1 MKNSIVLVLFSAVA
15 LSGASQSVSEG
26 PSDSE
31 PNLEARKAADYAPAA
46 GMAAKILGQALNL
59 PSAQS
64 GPPTMGMGYGMG
76 MGMGMGM
83 GLGRY
88 KREVEELLGR
98 ALSDDEAEALE
109 DLHAREEEYEELET
123 RKAADYAPAAGM
135 AAKIL
140 GQALNLP
147 SAQNGPPT
155 MGMGYGMGMGMG
167 MGMGGGYYRR
177 DVVEELLG
185 RELSDHEAGVMDF
198 LRARDNEYEEL
209 EARKAADYAPAAGM
223 AAKILGQALGLPSAQ
238 NGPPTMGMGYG
249 MGMGMGM
256 GYYKRD
262 FEELFGRALSDDEAS
277 ILEGLQARDDDYED
291 LGARDDESE
300 ELEARDGADY
310 ASGQGE
316 DLFEREL
323 LEIFDDSV

>member
-1 MKNSIVLVLFSAVA
+1 MKNSIVFMLFSAVA
-15 LSGASQSVSEG
+15 LSGASQSVAERSS
-26 PSDSE
+26 SDSE

-59 PSAQS
+59 PSAQN

-76 MGMGMGM
+76 MGMGMGT
-83 GLGRY
+83 GYYR
-88 KREVEELLGR
+88 RDVVEDLLGR
-98 ALSDDEAEALE
+98 ELSDHEAGVMDYLR
-109 DLHAREEEYEELET
+109 ARDNEYEELEA

-167 MGMGGGYYRR
+167 MGMGYYRR
-177 DVVEELLG
+177 DFEELLG
-185 RELSDHEAGVMDF
+185 RELSD
-198 LRARDNEYEEL
+198 
-209 EARKAADYAPAAGM
+209 
-223 AAKILGQALGLPSAQ
+223 
-238 NGPPTMGMGYG
+238 
-249 MGMGMGM
+249 
-256 GYYKRD
+256 
-262 FEELFGRALSDDEAS
+262 DEAS
-277 ILEGLQARDDDYED
+277 VLEGLQARD
-291 LGARDDESE
+291 GE
-300 ELEARDGADY
+300 ELEARDGAYY

-323 LEIFDDSV
+323 LEMFGDSFI

>member
-1 MKNSIVLVLFSAVA
+1 MKNSVVFMLFSAVA
-15 LSGASQSVSEG
+15 LSGASQSVAEG
-26 PSDSE
+26 SSRDSE
-31 PNLEARKAADYAPAA
+31 PNIEARKAADYAPAV

-59 PSAQS
+59 PSAQN

-83 GLGRY
+83 GYY

-98 ALSDDEAEALE
+98 ALSDDKAEALE

-167 MGMGGGYYRR
+167 MGTGYYRR

-185 RELSDHEAGVMDF
+185 RELSDHEAGVMDY
-198 LRARDNEYEEL
+198 LRVRDNEYEEL

-223 AAKILGQALGLPSAQ
+223 AAKILGQALNLPSAQ

-256 GYYKRD
+256 GMGYYKRD
-262 FEELFGRALSDDEAS
+262 FEELLGRELSDDEAS
-277 ILEGLQARDDDYED
+277 VLEGLQARDDD
-291 LGARDDESE
+291 
-300 ELEARDGADY
+300 ELEARDGDGADY
-310 ASGQGE
+310 ASRQLE

-323 LEIFDDSV
+323 LEMFDDSFI